1 MQQLENGLKGTRYN
15 LKLEVKQVFDS
26 YYCKSAHDL
35 YLWIESKLYHSKIP
49 NLLSVTIA
57 TSTTTPTATATTTMT
72 TTVGN
77 EKEHL
82 LVTCNFV
89 IKIYYKSICHYDLN
103 HDFCL
108 TL

>member
-35 YLWIESKLYHSKIP
+35 AILRIESKLYHSKIP

-57 TSTTTPTATATTTMT
+57 TSTTTPSATTTT
-72 TTVGN
+72 TMATTAGN

-89 IKIYYKSICHYDLN
+89 G
-103 HDFCL
+103 
-108 TL
+108 

>member
-1 MQQLENGLKGTRYN
+1 MISL
-15 LKLEVKQVFDS
+15 S
-26 YYCKSAHDL
+26 
-35 YLWIESKLYHSKIP
+35 ESKLYHSKIP

-89 IKIYYKSICHYDLN
+89 GCYKSICHYDLN